1 MKTTYTIK
9 KRKDGDVE
17 VTEHGITRQSSLR
30 ETLMSYA
37 EVKTKL
43 KEMDAQS
50 SLWKAGIKACRDH
63 KDTKKVVMFFEN
75 LSKQDQAMLTEY
87 LSFKDKLSR
96 HDKAMSAIRR
106 DATRMSR
113 FLSAVHK
120 LLPKEKPVAKKK

>member
-30 ETLMSYA
+30 DTLMSFN

-43 KEMDAQS
+43 KEMESQS
-50 SLWKAGIKACRDH
+50 SLWKAGIKACYDH
-63 KDTKKVVMFFEN
+63 KDTKKVVMFFEKM
-75 LSKQDQAMLTEY
+75 SKAEQAMLVEY
-87 LSFKDKLSR
+87 LSFKDKLEK
-96 HDKAMSAIRR
+96 HNKAMSVIKR
-106 DATRMSR
+106 DATHVQR

-120 LLPKEKPVAKKK
+120 LLPKEAAKKK

>member
-30 ETLMSYA
+30 DTLMSFN

-43 KEMDAQS
+43 KEMESQS
-50 SLWKAGIKACRDH
+50 SLWKAGIKACYDH
-63 KDTKKVVMFFEN
+63 KDTKKVVMFFEKM
-75 LSKQDQAMLTEY
+75 SKAEQAMLVEY
-87 LSFKDKLSR
+87 LSFKDKLEK
-96 HDKAMSAIRR
+96 HNKAMSVIKR
-106 DATRMSR
+106 DATRMQR

-120 LLPKEKPVAKKK
+120 LLPKEAAKKK